1 MSIINY
7 ITTLWY
13 RLVLWAAARYAA
25 VGTVP
30 QHLLVDLAYREIE
43 RKAQRIAE
51 IEAVISELED
61 TRITLLAR
69 SQAADDR
76 LYAGFRAV
84 RSAIIKQL
92 LSEHNRLDD
101 ALAEAAESL
110 VAANFDYEVTV
121 EEARETLGIEVYE

>member
-7 ITTLWY
+7 ITPLWH

-43 RKAQRIAE
+43 RKAQRVHE
-51 IEAVISELED
+51 VKEMISELED
-61 TRITLLAR
+61 TRVTLLAY

-76 LYAGFRAV
+76 LYAGYKAA
-84 RSAIIKQL
+84 RSAMIEQL
-92 LSEHNRLDD
+92 LSEYTRLDD
-101 ALAEAAESL
+101 ALAEAAEAL
-110 VAANFDYEVTV
+110 VAANEDYEVTV
-121 EEARETLGIEVYE
+121 EEARERLGIEVHE

>member
-7 ITTLWY
+7 ITTLWH
-13 RLVLWAAARYAA
+13 RLVLWAAARYAT

-30 QHLLVDLAYREIE
+30 QLLLVDLAYREIE

-61 TRITLLAR
+61 TRITMLADI
-69 SQAADDR
+69 QAADDR
-76 LYAGFRAV
+76 LYAGFKAA

-110 VAANFDYEVTV
+110 VAANYDYEVTV

>member
-1 MSIINY
+1 MPIINY
-7 ITTLWY
+7 ITALGH

-30 QHLLVDLAYREIE
+30 QPLLVDLAYSEIE

-61 TRITLLAR
+61 TRVTLLAY

-76 LYAGFRAV
+76 LYAGFKEE
-84 RSAIIKQL
+84 RSAIIEQL
-92 LSEHNRLDD
+92 LSEYNRLDD
-101 ALAEAAESL
+101 AMAEAAEAL
-110 VAANFDYEVTV
+110 VAANEDYVATI
-121 EEARETLGIEVYE
+121 EEARERLGIEVYE

>member
-1 MSIINY
+1 MSINY
-7 ITTLWY
+7 ITTLLH

-30 QHLLVDLAYREIE
+30 QHLLVDLAYREVE

-61 TRITLLAR
+61 TRVTLLAH

-76 LYAGFRAV
+76 LYAGYKARRDAM
-84 RSAIIKQL
+84 IQQL

-101 ALAEAAESL
+101 ALAEAAEAL
-110 VAANFDYEVTV
+110 VAANEDYINTLRV
-121 EEARETLGIEVYE
+121 ARETLGIEVYE